1 MSLQP
6 TILSGASR
14 GFDTI
19 VAHLCVKYGH
29 KHLICIPPC
38 DPQVKQFVPLTQAQL
53 NVGSAAVQRAGV
65 ALGRTVSKPQT
76 LAYLQR
82 NAHLASHAHQLLA
95 FGHFDDNRKHVE
107 GGVGWT
113 VEMAKQRDI
122 LVFVFDLDY
131 EEWWY
136 WSSHW
141 NAFLQCEG
149 MSDEWIAN
157 PSLTDMTT
165 LMSCEDFSPAALPHL
180 EKLFQT
186 RSSCVVTYH

>member
-1 MSLQP
+1 MTLQP
-6 TILSGASR
+6 TILSGASK
-14 GFDTI
+14 GFDQM
-19 VAHLCVKYGH
+19 VAHLCAKYGH

-38 DPQVKQFVPLTQAQL
+38 DPNVRQIVPLTQAQL

-65 ALGRTVSKPQT
+65 ALGRTVSKPNT

-82 NAHLASHAHQLLA
+82 NAHLASHAHQVLA

-136 WSSHW
+136 WSPKW
-141 NAFLQCEG
+141 TCFLQCEG

-157 PSLTDMTT
+157 PSLTAMTS
-165 LMSCEDFSPAALPHL
+165 LVACEDFPPAALPHL

-186 RSSCVVTYH
+186 RSSCVLTYH

>member
-1 MSLQP
+1 MSLRP

-19 VAHLCVKYGH
+19 VSHLCVNYGY

-53 NVGSAAVQRAGV
+53 NVGAAAVQGASNV
-65 ALGRTVSKPQT
+65 LGRTITNPKT
-76 LAYLQR
+76 LAYMQR
-82 NAHLASHAHQLLA
+82 NAHLASHAHQVLA
-95 FGHFDDNRKHVE
+95 FGHFDENRKHVE

-131 EEWWY
+131 LEWWY
-136 WSSHW
+136 WSPKW
-141 NAFLQCEG
+141 KAFLQCEG
-149 MSDEWIAN
+149 MADEDWIAN

-165 LMSCEDFSPAALPHL
+165 LVSCEEFPPTALPHL
-180 EKLFQT
+180 DKLFQN
-186 RSSCVVTYH
+186 RST